1 MENYMGLSGHPDVKR
16 YLEHKGSSP
25 KTPIQ
30 QFLDGNMLKKLA
42 AESGADDSGLISIDD
57 PLLADQRQD
66 ILSAFPKCKSLLSIV
81 CRLNRNNVR
90 CIDRAVSDTEYI
102 QTFHRVNEV
111 CRRVA
116 ATLEKDGI
124 NALYPASGFPMDMS
138 KWPGKMW
145 FVSHKTVAQAAG
157 LGIMGLN
164 RIVIHPRFGNFIVLG
179 TVILDRDVS
188 VTDKPLDYNPCI
200 DCKLCAA
207 VCPVGAIGTDG
218 YFNFANCMTHNY
230 RDRMG
235 GFQNWVEN
243 IITSNNIKAYR
254 QKVSDKETVSMWQS
268 LSYGI
273 CNKSSYCMAVCPA
286 GAEVIGDFL
295 DDRKKYISEVVKP
308 LQQKEE
314 IIYIVPG
321 SDAETY
327 VGRKFPNKKIQKVSN
342 GLKPDTIANFL
353 ASLPVVFQRGIA
365 EGMNTVYHFRF
376 TGDEECESTIII
388 RDSSLTVQN
397 GLAGDPD
404 ILIEADAK
412 TWLAFL
418 AREKNLVAALVK
430 RRIKIKG
437 SPRLMQSFA
446 KCFPS

>member
-1 MENYMGLSGHPDVKR
+1 MGLSDHPTVKR
-16 YLEHKGSSP
+16 YLEQKNSSS
-25 KTPIQ
+25 KAAVQ
-30 QFLDGNMLKKLA
+30 QILDSDMLKKLA
-42 AESGADDSGLISIDD
+42 VESGADDAGLVSIDD
-57 PLLADQRQD
+57 PSLADQRQD
-66 ILSAFPKCKSLLSIV
+66 ILSTFPKCQSLLSIV

-102 QTFHRVNEV
+102 LTFHRVNEV
-111 CRRVA
+111 ARRIT

-157 LGIMGLN
+157 LGVMGLN
-164 RIVIHPRFGNFIVLG
+164 RIVIHPRLGNFIVLG
-179 TVILDRDVS
+179 TVLLDRDVS
-188 VTDKPLDYNPCI
+188 AIDNPLDYNPCI
-200 DCKLCAA
+200 DCKLCAT

-243 IITSNNIKAYR
+243 IVTSNNIKTYR
-254 QKVSDKETVSMWQS
+254 RKVCDKETVSMWQS
-268 LSYGI
+268 LSYGM

-286 GAEVIGDFL
+286 GDDVIGEFL
-295 DDRKKYISEVVKP
+295 DDRKKYITEVVKP

-314 IIYIVPG
+314 IIYVVPG
-321 SDAETY
+321 TDAETH
-327 VGRKFPNKKIQKVSN
+327 VVRKFPNKKTQKVSN
-342 GLKPDTIANFL
+342 GLRPDTIKNFL

-365 EGMNTVYHFRF
+365 KSMDTVYHFRF
-376 TGDEECESTIII
+376 TGDEECESTITI
-388 RDSSLTVQN
+388 RDSSLIVQN
-397 GLAGDPD
+397 DLVGDPD
-404 ILIEADAK
+404 ILVEADAR
-412 TWLAFL
+412 TWLNFL
-418 AREKNLVAALVK
+418 AREKNLVAALAQ

>member
-1 MENYMGLSGHPDVKR
+1 MENDMEPSDHPAVKR
-16 YLEHKGSSP
+16 HLAKMRSSSKAVSG
-25 KTPIQ
+25 KT
-30 QFLDGNMLKKLA
+30 LDTDMLKKMA
-42 AESGADDSGLISIDD
+42 AEAGADDAGLVSIDD
-57 PLLADQRQD
+57 PSLVDQRQD
-66 ILSAFPKCKSLLSIV
+66 ILSILPKCKSLLSIV
-81 CRLNRNNVR
+81 CRLNRSNIR

-111 CRRVA
+111 SRRIA
-116 ATLEKDGI
+116 ASLEKNGI

-145 FVSHKTVAQAAG
+145 PISHKTVAQAAG
-157 LGIMGLN
+157 LGVMGLN

-179 TVILDRDVS
+179 TVLLDCDVS
-188 VTDKPLDYNPCI
+188 ATDRPLDYNPCI
-200 DCKLCAA
+200 NCKLCAA

-218 YFNFANCMTHNY
+218 YFSFANCMTHNY
-230 RDRMG
+230 RDRLG

-243 IITSNNIKAYR
+243 ITASNSIKAYR
-254 QKVSDKETVSMWQS
+254 RKVSDKETVSMWQS

-286 GAEVIGDFL
+286 GDDVIGRFL
-295 DDRKKYISEVVKP
+295 DDRKKYIAEVVTP

-314 IIYIVPG
+314 TIYVVPG
-321 SDAETY
+321 SDAEAH
-327 VGRKFPNKKIQKVSN
+327 VGRKFPHKKAEKVSN
-342 GLKPDTIANFL
+342 GLRPDTIVNFL
-353 ASLPVVFQRGIA
+353 GSLPVVFQRGIA
-365 EGMNTVYHFRF
+365 AGMDTVYHFRF
-376 TGDEECESTIII
+376 SGDEECESTITI
-388 RDSSLTVQN
+388 RNNSLTIQN
-397 GLAGDPD
+397 TLEGVPD
-404 ILIEADAK
+404 IFIEADAR

-418 AREKNLVAALVK
+418 AREKNLLTALVQ

>member
-1 MENYMGLSGHPDVKR
+1 MELSDHSTVKR
-16 YLEHKGSSP
+16 YLEKKETSP
-25 KTPIQ
+25 KIETQNI
-30 QFLDGNMLKKLA
+30 LDSDMLKKLA
-42 AESGADDSGLISIDD
+42 MEVGADDAGLVSIDD
-57 PLLADQRQD
+57 PSLADHRQD
-66 ILSAFPKCKSLLSIV
+66 ILSIFPKCKSLLSLV
-81 CRLNRNNVR
+81 CRLNRSNVR
-90 CIDRAVSDTEYI
+90 CINRSVSDTEYI

-111 CRRVA
+111 ARRIA
-116 ATLEKDGI
+116 ATLEKDGV

-145 FVSHKTVAQAAG
+145 SVSHKTVAQAAG
-157 LGIMGLN
+157 LGVMGLN

-179 TVILDRDVS
+179 TVLLDREVS
-188 VTDKPLDYNPCI
+188 ATDKSLDYNPCI

-243 IITSNNIKAYR
+243 IVTSDNIKTYR
-254 QKVSDKETVSMWQS
+254 RKVSDKETVSMWQS

-286 GAEVIGDFL
+286 GDDVIGEFL
-295 DDRKKYISEVVKP
+295 DDRKKYITEVVKP

-314 IIYIVPG
+314 IIYVVPG
-321 SDAETY
+321 SDAESY
-327 VGRKFPNKKIQKVSN
+327 VERKFPNKKTQKVSN
-342 GLKPDTIANFL
+342 GLRPDTIKNFL
-353 ASLPVVFQRGIA
+353 ASLPIVFQRGIA
-365 EGMNTVYHFRF
+365 KNMNTVYHFRF
-376 TGDEECESTIII
+376 TGDEECESTITI
-388 RDSSLTVQN
+388 RDSSLTVQK
-397 GLAGDPD
+397 GLVGDPN
-404 ILIEADAK
+404 ISIEADAR
-412 TWLAFL
+412 TWLDFL
-418 AREKNLVAALVK
+418 AREKNLVAALVQ

>member
-1 MENYMGLSGHPDVKR
+1 MENDMELSGHPTVKR
-16 YLEHKGSSP
+16 YLEQKNSSP
-25 KTPIQ
+25 KTATQ
-30 QFLDGNMLKKLA
+30 QILDSDMLKKLA
-42 AESGADDSGLISIDD
+42 LESGADDSGLVSIDD
-57 PLLADQRQD
+57 PSLAEQRQD
-66 ILSAFPKCKSLLSIV
+66 ILSTFTKCKSLLSIV

-111 CRRVA
+111 CRRIA

-145 FVSHKTVAQAAG
+145 SVPHKTVAQAAG

-179 TVILDRDVS
+179 TVLLDRDVS

-207 VCPVGAIGTDG
+207 VCPVGAIGSDG
-218 YFNFANCMTHNY
+218 YFSFANCMTHNY

-243 IITSNNIKAYR
+243 IVTSNSIKSYR
-254 QKVSDKETVSMWQS
+254 GKVSDKETVSMWQS
-268 LSYGI
+268 LSYGM

-286 GAEVIGDFL
+286 GDDVIGGFI
-295 DDRKKYISEVVKP
+295 DDRKKYITEVVKP
-308 LQQKEE
+308 LQQKKE
-314 IIYIVPG
+314 IIYVVPG
-321 SDAETY
+321 SDSETY

-342 GLKPDTIANFL
+342 GLRPDTIENFL
-353 ASLPVVFQRGIA
+353 ASLPIVFQRGIA
-365 EGMNTVYHFRF
+365 KDMDTVYHFRF
-376 TGDEECESTIII
+376 TGDEECESTITI

-397 GLAGDPD
+397 GLVSDPD

-412 TWLAFL
+412 TWLDFL
-418 AREKNLVAALVK
+418 AREKNLVAALVQ